1 MDATTEAVREFYELF
16 PYPSGAP
23 TLRMGFDARYLLS
36 LSRKERPMG
45 RPIRVLDAGCSRG
58 VGALGCATLQPDIQV
73 LGVDINR
80 VALEEARGEAQRRD
94 LSNIEFAEVDLSTLE
109 GLEVPEG
116 GFDVIT
122 SSGVLHHLADPA
134 EGLRLLKGALAPHGV
149 LALMVYSKSGRRE
162 TLEISYVVDALVD
175 KNQGLTEQL
184 ADARAVVRRLSEL
197 PGATDAWKIAAAVD
211 DVEFVDRYLHI
222 QECVYDVPELFDF
235 INQGGLSFLR
245 WMDPPAWR
253 ANAQTIGADLA
264 QRASG
269 LDGMQAARL
278 LDSLGHAPGSMEV
291 YLCHPENGLKSMPQ
305 ATQLAETVFMVH
317 PEIRFH
323 TMQRNMWCATRVEA
337 VAVERRTE
345 EPVIVAPGVAR
356 ALALVLRD
364 QNEPFQG
371 QAMFEVLIQEGHSA
385 ESVARAFLHAI
396 REEWVYC
403 PHMSELLL
411 S

>member
-36 LSRKERPMG
+36 LGCFERPMG

-58 VGALGCATLQPDIQV
+58 VGALGCATLQPDVQV

-80 VALEEARGEAQRRD
+80 VALDEARSEAQRRG
-94 LSNIEFAEVDLSTLE
+94 LTNAQFAEVDLSTLQ
-109 GLEVPEG
+109 GLQVPEG

-134 EGLRLLKGALAPHGV
+134 EGLRLLRGALAPHGV
-149 LALMVYSKSGRRE
+149 LALMVYSRSGRRE
-162 TLEISYVVDALVD
+162 TLEISYAVDALVD
-175 KNQGLTEQL
+175 KSKSLTEQL
-184 ADARAVVRRLSEL
+184 ADARAVVKTLAEV
-197 PGATDAWKIAAAVD
+197 PGAGEEWQNAAQVD

-222 QECVYDVPELFDF
+222 QECVYDVPELFKF
-235 INQGGLSFLR
+235 IAQGGLSFLR

-253 ANAQTIGADLA
+253 ATAQQVGPDLA
-264 QRASG
+264 KRVAAMG
-269 LDGMQAARL
+269 PMEAARF
-278 LDSLGHAPGSMEV
+278 LDNLGCAPRAMEV
-291 YLCHPENGLKSMPQ
+291 YLCHPENDLRPMPTAANLAQ
-305 ATQLAETVFMVH
+305 AVFVVH

-323 TMQRNMWCATRVEA
+323 TMQRNLWCSTRVEA
-337 VAVERRTE
+337 VAVERRTL
-345 EPVIVAPGVAR
+345 EPAIVAPGAIR

-371 QAMFEVLIQEGHSA
+371 QSMFEVLAGEGHSTEA
-385 ESVARAFLHAI
+385 VARAFMHAI

-403 PHMSELLL
+403 PHMSELIMP
-411 S
+411 